1 MKKWE
6 AYTEQELQ
14 EMANSS
20 LSNSQW
26 IKKMGY
32 IEAGGS
38 VTRVPKEILEKYP
51 HIDTSHFMG
60 QGINKSKNSYSLL
73 SHTYAGKTSTIKRA
87 LIAKRGHRC
96 ERCGLTEW
104 QGQPIPLQVH
114 HCNGCNQ
121 DNDPD
126 NLQLLCPNCHS
137 LTESYCGRNI
147 HIREEVSEEK
157 FVQALQQNSSIR
169 QALLALGLSPKGRNY
184 NRAYDLIEKYNINH
198 LKK

>member
-6 AYTEQELQ
+6 TYTEQELQ
-14 EMANSS
+14 EMASNS

-26 IKKMGY
+26 IEKMGY
-32 IEAGGS
+32 AKIGGS
-38 VTRVPKEILEKYP
+38 VTRVPEEILAKYP

-60 QGINKSKNSYSLL
+60 QGINKSKDSYSLL
-73 SHTYAGKTSTIKRA
+73 SHSYVGKNSTIKRA
-87 LIAKRGHRC
+87 LIIKRGHRC

-104 QGQPIPLQVH
+104 QGQPIPLEVH

-121 DNDPD
+121 DNDPA

-137 LTESYCGRNI
+137 MTESYRGRNI
-147 HIREEVSEEK
+147 HVREEVSEED
-157 FVQALQQNSSIR
+157 FVQALQQNTTIR
-169 QALLALGLSPKGRNY
+169 QALLALGLSPKGGNY
-184 NRAYDLIEKYNINH
+184 SRAYSLIEKYNINN